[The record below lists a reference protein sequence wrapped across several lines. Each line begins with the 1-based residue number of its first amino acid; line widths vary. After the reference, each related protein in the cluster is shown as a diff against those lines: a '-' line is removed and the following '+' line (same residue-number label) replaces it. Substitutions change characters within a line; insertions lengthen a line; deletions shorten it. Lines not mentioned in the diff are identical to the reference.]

1 MKTQKKQLYSPHP
14 VVENC
19 IPQFSTAFENCI
31 PHRTLPR
38 RYNQPGSAFYS
49 TKNSGFFKFSCSPNG
64 TVGHDSIQG
73 TARLVIVLVS
83 RIQKSGTR
91 YNDLANAGKEPS
103 WTDQIGPYL
112 KVVPNIP
119 VGPNRNDPFHLRL
132 IWFLTEIFGILVWM
146 ESVQQSLVMIWR
158 SHVTG

>member
-14 VVENC
+14 LIENC

-38 RYNQPGSAFYS
+38 RYNQPEALSIQQKIPVSSNFR
-49 TKNSGFFKFSCSPNG
+49 NSMFPNG

-91 YNDLANAGKEPS
+91 YNDLANGKEPS

-132 IWFLTEIFGILVWM
+132 I
-146 ESVQQSLVMIWR
+146 
-158 SHVTG
+158 